1 MRVTT
6 PGKLLVEEVV
16 PAGYRDGLGVMD
28 EKSVGKLFTRI
39 AQERPEEYA
48 DAVSRLVDL
57 GRMVASR
64 HGREASVG
72 PEDLILSPDLREW
85 RDEVRARAAAII
97 AQPGVKGAD
106 KQKQLIGYLSKTIA
120 TAPDRIIDSM
130 KSSRNGLLAQVVS
143 GARGNP
149 NQLMQILFGD
159 VLVIDAQDRPVP
171 IPVLHGYGEG
181 VTPMEYWAASSGA
194 RKGSVSVQFSTAAGG
209 YLGKQLSNIGHRL
222 VVTEKDCGT
231 SNGYPAQPDDPDN
244 IGAVLAAP
252 VGKYPAG
259 TIITRE
265 VAKNLGDKP
274 IRLRSLTT
282 CATRDGVCA
291 VCSGI
296 REKGELPS
304 LGEHVGII
312 SSRALS
318 EPITQAGLKCL
329 HPDTEVR
336 MADWSVKKLK
346 EIIPGD
352 LVLGSDVN
360 GNCSPATVTAV
371 YDNGIQPLFK
381 YSYRN
386 GRGRGTLD
394 VVCTEA
400 HKLLSVTQKSGCK
413 EETLNGLPRLL
424 PAGYKGRRV
433 SAVLPG
439 HISCVEGE
447 KTEDMAFLIGL
458 MIGDGCF
465 TEKVGRAYLS
475 CADDELVRDLQD
487 YLLVRGLRLAFHK
500 GSKCYWRVVK
510 TKTFNGDNARNP
522 LRSKLEEWGLWG
534 HYAYDK
540 ALPEDY
546 LSYTHQSLLELL
558 SGIICADGHIRSVG
572 KDNRLMI
579 GLTSKKLVE
588 QIADI
593 VYMTSGVV
601 PPHIVKQTTG
611 RVRPIWT
618 ISYSRQRD
626 IVRIL
631 NRLTLMGVKKHA
643 RTRAL
648 ESATEELGSTTSRY
662 LGVSCGH
669 RVSSEFVGNQPT
681 LDIEVDNKDHL
692 FVLANGLIV
701 SNSKHSG
708 GVAGSDDKQV
718 SGFKEM
724 DQFIQVPQ
732 HFQGGAVLADV
743 DGIVTRVQPAP
754 AGGNYVFINGERRH
768 VPREREVTVKQGDRI
783 TRGDMLSDGTPN
795 PAEIAAYKGIGEARR
810 YFVDKYGEIL
820 KRNKAGVHRRN
831 LEAVARGFI
840 NRVNVSDVDG
850 YNGYMLGDIVPYD
863 QLAAEYT
870 PREGSVSVGPS
881 QAKDKYLERPYLHY
895 SIGTKVTPA
904 IRKELE
910 SEGVGEVIVNAKPP
924 VFEPYVI
931 RSRTLLAS
939 DPDWMTRLS
948 GEGLKKSLLQSAQM
962 GASSTPAGTSYFPAM
977 ANPAELDKYKGGTPI
992 DGPSPKF
999 IEVK

>member
-1 MRVTT
+1 MRITT
-6 PGKLLVEEVV
+6 PGRLMLEEAL
-16 PAGYRDGLGVMD
+16 PPQYREGLDRLDKKAM
-28 EKSVGKLFTRI
+28 GKLYTRI
-39 AQERPEEYA
+39 AQESPDDYP
-48 DAVSRLVDL
+48 DSIGKLTDV
-57 GRMVASR
+57 GREVVYR
-64 HGREASVG
+64 YGREASVG
-72 PEDLILSPDLREW
+72 LDDLIPAPAISAW
-85 RDEVRARAAAII
+85 RDTVRKEAAGII
-97 AQPGVKGAD
+97 NKPGLTGEQ
-106 KQKQLIGYLSKTIA
+106 KQKELTTLLLARIKE
-120 TAPDRIIDSM
+120 APDKVISAYEPG
-130 KSSRNGLLAQVVS
+130 SNGLVEQVVS

-149 NQLMQILFGD
+149 SQLMQILFGD
-159 VLVIDAQDRPVP
+159 VLVTDAQDHPVP
-171 IPVLHGYGEG
+171 IPALHGYGEG

-222 VVTEKDCGT
+222 VVTAHDCGT
-231 SNGYPAQPDDPDN
+231 THGYPAAPDDPDN
-244 IGAVLAAP
+244 IGSVLAVP
-252 VGKYPAG
+252 VGEFPAG
-259 TIITRE
+259 TIIT
-265 VAKNLGDKP
+265 KSMLGKLGNKP
-274 IRLRSLTT
+274 VRVRSLTT
-282 CATRDGVCA
+282 CAMPDGVCA
-291 VCSGI
+291 ICSGI
-296 REKGELPS
+296 RERGTFPP
-304 LGEHVGII
+304 VGDQVGLI

-318 EPITQAGLKCL
+318 EPITQSGLKCL

-346 EIIPGD
+346 NIIPGD
-352 LVLGSDVN
+352 LVLGSDVS

-386 GRGRGTLD
+386 GLGRGTLD

-439 HISCVEGE
+439 YISCIEGE

-465 TEKVGRAYLS
+465 TEKVGRAHLS

-588 QIADI
+588 QIANI

-611 RVRPIWT
+611 RVRPIWI

-648 ESATEELGSTTSRY
+648 ESATEELGSTTNRY
-662 LGVSCGH
+662 LGISCGH

-701 SNSKHSG
+701 SNSKHTG
-708 GVAGSDDKQV
+708 GVAGVDDKQV

-724 DQFIQVPQ
+724 NQFIQVPEN
-732 HFQGGAVLADV
+732 FQGGAVLAPI
-743 DGIVTRVQPAP
+743 DGIVTRIQDAP
-754 AGGNYVFINGERRH
+754 AGGSYVFVNGERLY
-768 VPREREVTVKQGDRI
+768 VPRGTAVTAKQGDRVYA
-783 TRGDMLSDGTPN
+783 GDVLSEGTPN
-795 PAEIAAYKGIGEARR
+795 PSEIASYKGIGEARR
-810 YFVDKYGEIL
+810 YFVDQYRDIL
-820 KRNKAGVHRRN
+820 KRNGASVHRRN

-840 NRVNVSDVDG
+840 SRVNMEDIDG
-850 YNGYMLGDIVPYD
+850 YNGYMMGDVVPYD
-863 QLAAEYT
+863 TLASDYE
-870 PREGSVSVGPS
+870 PRPGSKTTKPS
-881 QAKDKYLERPYLHY
+881 SAKNAYLEQPYLHY
-895 SIGTKVTPA
+895 TIGTKITPTISKDLA
-904 IRKELE
+904 E
-910 SEGVGEVIVNAKPP
+910 SGITEITVNDKPP
-924 VFEPYVI
+924 VFSPQVI
-931 RSRTLLAS
+931 RARTILSS

-948 GEGLKKSLLQSAQM
+948 GEGLKKSLLESTRT
-962 GASSTPAGTSYFPAM
+962 GATSTPAGTSYFPAV
-977 ANPAELDKYKGGTPI
+977 ANPAALDSYKGGTPTGQAP
-992 DGPSPKF
+992 DKF
-999 IEVK
+999 VQVK

>member
-106 KQKQLIGYLSKTIA
+106 KQKQLIDYLSKTIA

-130 KSSRNGLLAQVVS
+130 KDSRNGLLAQVVS

-222 VVTEKDCGT
+222 VVTERDCGT

-291 VCSGI
+291 VCAGV

-318 EPITQAGLKCL
+318 EPITQAGL
-329 HPDTEVR
+329 
-336 MADWSVKKLK
+336 A
-346 EIIPGD
+346 
-352 LVLGSDVN
+352 
-360 GNCSPATVTAV
+360 
-371 YDNGIQPLFK
+371 
-381 YSYRN
+381 
-386 GRGRGTLD
+386 
-394 VVCTEA
+394 
-400 HKLLSVTQKSGCK
+400 
-413 EETLNGLPRLL
+413 
-424 PAGYKGRRV
+424 
-433 SAVLPG
+433 
-439 HISCVEGE
+439 
-447 KTEDMAFLIGL
+447 
-458 MIGDGCF
+458 
-465 TEKVGRAYLS
+465 
-475 CADDELVRDLQD
+475 
-487 YLLVRGLRLAFHK
+487 
-500 GSKCYWRVVK
+500 
-510 TKTFNGDNARNP
+510 
-522 LRSKLEEWGLWG
+522 
-534 HYAYDK
+534 
-540 ALPEDY
+540 
-546 LSYTHQSLLELL
+546 
-558 SGIICADGHIRSVG
+558 
-572 KDNRLMI
+572 
-579 GLTSKKLVE
+579 
-588 QIADI
+588 
-593 VYMTSGVV
+593 
-601 PPHIVKQTTG
+601 
-611 RVRPIWT
+611 
-618 ISYSRQRD
+618 
-626 IVRIL
+626 
-631 NRLTLMGVKKHA
+631 
-643 RTRAL
+643 
-648 ESATEELGSTTSRY
+648 
-662 LGVSCGH
+662 
-669 RVSSEFVGNQPT
+669 
-681 LDIEVDNKDHL
+681 
-692 FVLANGLIV
+692 
-701 SNSKHSG
+701 SKHSG

-768 VPREREVTVKQGDRI
+768 VPRERKVTVKQGDRI

-840 NRVNVSDVDG
+840 NRVSVSDVDG

-904 IRKELE
+904 ISKELE
-910 SEGVGEVIVNAKPP
+910 SEGVGEVVVNAKPP

-931 RSRTLLAS
+931 RSRSLLAS